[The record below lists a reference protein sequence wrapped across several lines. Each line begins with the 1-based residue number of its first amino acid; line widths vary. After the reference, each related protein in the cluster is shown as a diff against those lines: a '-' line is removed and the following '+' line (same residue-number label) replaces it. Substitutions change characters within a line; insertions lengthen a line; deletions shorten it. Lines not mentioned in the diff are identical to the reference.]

1 MATTAVKEDLVTAAG
16 TAVRRRRQ
24 FCGGG
29 LFPCERTKTALAL
42 PGYPLS
48 ISRMVPLRPSSHGFA
63 LVAEG
68 LFCGWFSSSP
78 MRLHSIWEFRSGLRE
93 SETRRS
99 VKSFLSD
106 RPRALCFFSPFRI
119 SLLFLVFKIPRDE
132 PTAAIT
138 FVFDDRPATLSP
150 RCLRRAINL

>member
-1 MATTAVKEDLVTAAG
+1 MTAAG

-106 RPRALCFFSPFRI
+106 RPRALCFFPLLGSPFYSSSSKSQGTNQRPP
-119 SLLFLVFKIPRDE
+119 LLLCSTTER
-132 PTAAIT
+132 PTSSA
-138 FVFDDRPATLSP
+138 L
-150 RCLRRAINL
+150 CLRRAINL